1 MSFLN
6 KIAGAFRSSI
16 KNDSGSFTLSD
27 VNALFFNNKIGT
39 DGPDI
44 SEITYF
50 ICMKKLSE
58 SLGKM
63 PIALKDSDKN
73 RITDHSTYQCLNV
86 QPNAVLTPA
95 QFFTAM
101 EYCRNH
107 YGNCYAYINRNLDGS
122 LEGLYILD
130 PRMVQ
135 IWINNTSQFTQ
146 RQYYY
151 FYTDSLSGQSYW
163 FYPDDII
170 HVKSWKIGG
179 NGYAGKSV
187 REILATYM
195 QGNKASQR
203 FLNDLYQKGLTA
215 NTVVKYVGDLKKAAT
230 QEVVDQMVELAGKN
244 TDRIVALP
252 SGWDIQSLDLKL
264 TDSQFYELKK
274 FSGLQIAAA
283 FGIMPNHL
291 NNYDKSSYA
300 NSSMQNLTFYVDTL
314 LYNIT
319 LYEQELNRKLLTTKE
334 LQQGLGYEFNVSVI
348 LRGDPASQA
357 DMLNKYVAG
366 SVYSVN
372 EARRYAGMPPD
383 KDGNVIIANGSYV
396 KLQDLGSAYKNNS
409 APMKGGEGGK

>member
-6 KIAGAFRSSI
+6 KMVGAFRSNI
-16 KNDSGSFTLSD
+16 KNDSGGFTLSD
-27 VNALFFNNKIGT
+27 VNALFFNNRIGT

-73 RITDHSTYQCLNV
+73 RITDHNTYQYLNV

-95 QFFTAM
+95 QFFTSL

-107 YGNCYAYINRNLDGS
+107 YGNGYAYINRNPDGS
-122 LEGLYILD
+122 MEGLYILD

-135 IWINNTSQFTQ
+135 IWVNNTSQFTQ

-151 FYTDSLSGQSYW
+151 FYTDSVSGQSYW
-163 FYPDDII
+163 FYPDDVI
-170 HVKSWKIGG
+170 HVKSWKLGR
-179 NGYAGKSV
+179 NGFAGKSV
-187 REILATYM
+187 REILASYM

-215 NTVVKYVGDLKKAAT
+215 NAVVKYTGDLDKKSMQNVIAQLT
-230 QEVVDQMVELAGKN
+230 ELAGQR
-244 TDRIVALP
+244 TDRIIPLP
-252 SGWDIQSLDLKL
+252 PNWDIVPLELKL

-274 FSGLQIAAA
+274 FSSLQVAAA

-396 KLQDLGSAYKNNS
+396 KLQDLGSAYKNK
-409 APMKGGEGGK
+409 AIPKGGEDGK